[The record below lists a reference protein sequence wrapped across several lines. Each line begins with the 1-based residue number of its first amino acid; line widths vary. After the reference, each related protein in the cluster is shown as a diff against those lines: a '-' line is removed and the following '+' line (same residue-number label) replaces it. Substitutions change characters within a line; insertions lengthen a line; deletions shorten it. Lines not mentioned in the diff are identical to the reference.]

1 MPKSQW
7 SLRISPETRQ
17 TVTREAKDERGLERS
32 FDNKK
37 VVETAIVIRAT
48 VISANTKNRRCGN
61 VCRKDM
67 VHAISIAITAET
79 IPPKDWVNH
88 SAGTREI
95 RASAAKSRNF
105 LLCKKNVSPSAR
117 TATGPSVIAKW
128 FGDKNIPP
136 SLPSHVINASRAN
149 PKYAVSDSS
158 ATAAADS
165 IIETNNQCVICHLSL
180 II

>member
-1 MPKSQW
+1 MPKSQR

-17 TVTREAKDERGLERS
+17 TATREAKDDRGLERS

-37 VVETAIVIRAT
+37 VVEAAIVIRAA
-48 VISANTKNRRCGN
+48 VINANTKKRRCGN
-61 VCRKDM
+61 VCRKNTA
-67 VHAISIAITAET
+67 HAISVAITAET

-88 SAGTREI
+88 SAETRGTK
-95 RASAAKSRNF
+95 ASAAKSRNF

-117 TATGPSVIAKW
+117 AAAGPSVIAKW

-136 SLPSHVINASRAN
+136 SLPSHVIHASRAN
-149 PKYAVSDSS
+149 PKYAASDTS
-158 ATAAADS
+158 ATAAADI
-165 IIETNNQCVICHLSL
+165 IIETNNPCVICHLSL